1 MPKAFQA
8 FYPAATKKNV
18 AKSIKRVKDV
28 KSAPTDKWWHGT
40 PILHNKLP
48 PVFSVVKNF
57 NNLFFCTMLHLKQEL
72 LKKCFEYADDRIKST
87 ENAITSAKEASQ
99 DDTKSSAGDKYET
112 TREMM
117 QQEISR
123 NEAQLYEA
131 KKLKHALLQIQIEK
145 VLKTVQNG
153 SLVFTNNGNFFISV
167 SAGQFNIDS
176 QNFFA
181 ISSASPIGKLLAGL
195 KKGGKFNFNGK
206 EFEVLEIK

>member
-1 MPKAFQA
+1 
-8 FYPAATKKNV
+8 
-18 AKSIKRVKDV
+18 
-28 KSAPTDKWWHGT
+28 
-40 PILHNKLP
+40 
-48 PVFSVVKNF
+48 
-57 NNLFFCTMLHLKQEL
+57 MLDLKQEL
-72 LKKCFEYADDRIKST
+72 LKRCFEYADARITSA

-131 KKLKHALLQIQIEK
+131 RKLKHALMQIQVEK
-145 VLKTVQNG
+145 NSDTIQNG

-167 SAGQFNIDS
+167 SAGQFKINGQTI
-176 QNFFA
+176 FA
-181 ISSASPIGKLLAGL
+181 ISAVSPIGKSLSGI

>member
-1 MPKAFQA
+1 
-8 FYPAATKKNV
+8 
-18 AKSIKRVKDV
+18 
-28 KSAPTDKWWHGT
+28 
-40 PILHNKLP
+40 
-48 PVFSVVKNF
+48 
-57 NNLFFCTMLHLKQEL
+57 MLDLKQEL
-72 LKKCFEYADDRIKST
+72 LKRCFEYAEARIKSA

-131 KKLKHALLQIQIEK
+131 RKLKHALMQIQVEK
-145 VLKTVQNG
+145 NSDTIQNG

-167 SAGQFNIDS
+167 SAGQFKING

-181 ISSASPIGKLLAGL
+181 ISAASPIGKLLSGT
-195 KKGGKFNFNGK
+195 KKGEKINFNSK